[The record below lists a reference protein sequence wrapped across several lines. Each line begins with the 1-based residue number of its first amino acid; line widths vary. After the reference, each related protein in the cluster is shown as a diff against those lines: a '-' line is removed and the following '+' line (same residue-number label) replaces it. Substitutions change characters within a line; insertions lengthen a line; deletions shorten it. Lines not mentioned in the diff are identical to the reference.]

1 MERGALEGDLRAVR
15 RQLESLTFER
25 LRAPLGPRRQLLYDL
40 LCLREQE
47 LLALGTDEQRGL
59 LVIRAS

>member
-1 MERGALEGDLRAVR
+1 MR